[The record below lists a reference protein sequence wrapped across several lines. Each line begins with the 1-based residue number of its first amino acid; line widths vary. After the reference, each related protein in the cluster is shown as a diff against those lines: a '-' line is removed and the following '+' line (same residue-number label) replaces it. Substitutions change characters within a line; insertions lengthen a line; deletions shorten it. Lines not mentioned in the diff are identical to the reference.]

1 MSITTPLVVSAS
13 LLFQVNLVLHAG
25 LQDHGGTLDIEEMVG
40 FLKALEY
47 DLDTAS
53 TKLLYDQI
61 DIDGNQEVTFEEF
74 LQWTEDPS
82 RHTAVSKA
90 FLEKVDRTR
99 QALLAAV
106 ARYCAKQTD
115 TVSSHHTI
123 SAAPQLAW
131 VSVEYSVYSGM
142 SEVTTQHSGSPSG
155 LSSASAL
162 FPVIPSLVFRGVIT
176 CLC

>member
-1 MSITTPLVVSAS
+1 M
-13 LLFQVNLVLHAG
+13 HAG

-74 LQWTEDPS
+74 LQWAEDTS

-99 QALLAAV
+99 H
-106 ARYCAKQTD
+106 Y
-115 TVSSHHTI
+115 
-123 SAAPQLAW
+123 
-131 VSVEYSVYSGM
+131 
-142 SEVTTQHSGSPSG
+142 
-155 LSSASAL
+155 
-162 FPVIPSLVFRGVIT
+162 
-176 CLC
+176 